1 MANPRLVVRLA
12 NLRKPDVFIPRTWN
26 SPYSPLNFHYPGVLT
41 SVLLHTWCSG
51 GTRSTRPEI
60 PETTCMVTSGSLGS
74 EADAGK
80 HAK

>member
-41 SVLLHTWCSG
+41 SVLLHT
-51 GTRSTRPEI
+51 
-60 PETTCMVTSGSLGS
+60 
-74 EADAGK
+74 
-80 HAK
+80 